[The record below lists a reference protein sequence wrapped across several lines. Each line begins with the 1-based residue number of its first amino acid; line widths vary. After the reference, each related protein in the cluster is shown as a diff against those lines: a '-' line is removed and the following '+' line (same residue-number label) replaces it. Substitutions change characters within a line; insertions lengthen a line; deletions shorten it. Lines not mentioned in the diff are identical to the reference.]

1 MFEEPPVDS
10 AKKIMENDHYIS
22 EGSKDQV
29 HDNKQNSFLDNKQNS
44 FLDNIPQFGNRPFTQ
59 DLTTT
64 LKAHLGPEFLSERA
78 GPGGRKVPYLE
89 GIQRLKELRDV

>member
-1 MFEEPPVDS
+1 
-10 AKKIMENDHYIS
+10 MENDHYIS

-29 HDNKQNSFLDNKQNS
+29 HDNKQNSFLDN
-44 FLDNIPQFGNRPFTQ
+44 IPQFGNRPFTQ
-59 DLTTT
+59 DLSTT

-89 GIQRLKELRDV
+89 GIQRLKKLRDV